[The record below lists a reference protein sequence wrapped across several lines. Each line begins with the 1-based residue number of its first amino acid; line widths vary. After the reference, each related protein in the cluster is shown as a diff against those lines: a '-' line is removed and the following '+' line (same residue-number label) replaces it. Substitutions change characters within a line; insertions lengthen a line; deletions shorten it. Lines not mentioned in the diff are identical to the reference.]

1 MESSPNIFKMFAS
14 NAINSEAFP
23 PPIPLWIILSPVPPN
38 PGDVAYNLVTAAADG
53 SPICE
58 LNVRMS
64 SILTRFVCAVKVK
77 FSPDPDVILLI
88 SVIAASTAIS
98 TAFPS
103 AVVSVVILRPPLNTN
118 SVSPER
124 SISIVDESSDDT
136 LITLLSI

>member
-1 MESSPNIFKMFAS
+1 MFAS

-53 SPICE
+53 SAICE

-64 SILTRFVCAVKVK
+64 SILTRFVWAVSVI
-77 FSPDPDVILLI
+77 FSPDADVIEFI
-88 SVIAASTAIS
+88 PVIAASTLIL

-103 AVVSVVILRPPLNTN
+103 AVVSVVILVPPLNTN
-118 SVSPER
+118 SLSPLR
-124 SISIVDESSDDT
+124 SIVIADESSDET
-136 LITLLSI
+136 VIVLAST